1 MNAQIITLTAVVL
14 FLAGLVILIARDA
27 KATRRRLNNL
37 RRNCFVTNERG
48 HRTRYANAS
57 PEVRA
62 KAETP

>member
-1 MNAQIITLTAVVL
+1 MEQDIAFALS
-14 FLAGLVILIARDA
+14 LVTTSASLWAYLS
-27 KATRRRLNNL
+27 TRRRLNAL

-62 KAETP
+62 KAEEA